1 MTLVGSIAPSITDTD
16 AEMIIII
23 SHLGRRRNHV
33 EELSIMR
40 LELFVLGVIAPGVWP
55 THNVVERQDARCRC
69 SAVLIL
75 IMALVDLGVDVSKP
89 TDTVQIVVRRRA
101 NGYEQAQT
109 RSLEQSRCC

>member
-1 MTLVGSIAPSITDTD
+1 
-16 AEMIIII
+16 
-23 SHLGRRRNHV
+23 
-33 EELSIMR
+33 MR

-89 TDTVQIVVRRRA
+89 TDTAQIVVRRRA

-109 RSLEQSRCC
+109 RSPRTVRLLLTAMQRLSSRDCVVAGDANVRTDLLLR